1 MPEGTAWNVPG
12 GRKKKVL
19 TKDCVGEGLKRR
31 RMTDKKTTAET
42 AAVKA
47 AVSGGERTDLP
58 YERFFR
64 FGAENLTEA
73 ELLAIIIRVG
83 TKGQNALDVAKQVL
97 GLARYPKEGLLG
109 LYDVTLD
116 ELKGVGGIG
125 EVKAVQLKCLTE
137 LSKRISTARAREG
150 INFTSPDQAA
160 EYFMEKLR
168 HRTTECV
175 MLVCL
180 DTKGQMLCEKKISE
194 GSVNMSLISPREIFL
209 TALEMRAV
217 NILLVHN
224 HPSGD
229 PTPSSSD
236 KILTCHVREAGEGIG
251 IPLLDHIV
259 IGDRRHVSFR
269 AAGWFL
275 E

>member
-1 MPEGTAWNVPG
+1 MDT
-12 GRKKKVL
+12 KKKS
-19 TKDCVGEGLKRR
+19 TIH
-31 RMTDKKTTAET
+31 
-42 AAVKA
+42 
-47 AVSGGERTDLP
+47 ERTRVEKSERELAKKSPELP

-83 TKGQNALDVAKQVL
+83 TKGQNALELAKKVL
-97 GLARYPKEGLLG
+97 SLAKYPKDGLLG
-109 LYDVTLD
+109 LYDVTLE
-116 ELKGVGGIG
+116 ELRSIAGIG

-137 LSKRISTARAREG
+137 LSMRMSVAKARKG
-150 INFTSPDQAA
+150 LNFTSPRQVAD
-160 EYFMEKLR
+160 YFMEKLR
-168 HRTTECV
+168 HRPTECV
-175 MLVCL
+175 ILVCL
-180 DTKGQMLCEKKISE
+180 DTKGQMICEKKISE

-217 NILLVHN
+217 SILLVHN

-229 PTPSSSD
+229 PTPSRSD
-236 KILTCHVREAGEGIG
+236 KELTWSVRDAGDSMG

-259 IGDRRHVSFR
+259 IGDKCYASFNSC
-269 AAGWFL
+269 GWFQ